1 MTVRMLAALARLPIT
16 VFAIDEVHCISQWG
30 SAFRPEHA
38 DLYQLRE
45 RLPGVPIAA
54 LTATA
59 DEVTREDI
67 AEKLFGGEVEQF
79 VLRFDRPNI
88 ALAVEM
94 KRDWKQQLQSFIARH
109 TTARAPS
116 STASRG
122 RSRTSV
128 GITITELGN
137 GTKAILAA
145 SATLPPLGV

>member
-1 MTVRMLAALARLPIT
+1 M
-16 VFAIDEVHCISQWG
+16 
-30 SAFRPEHA
+30 
-38 DLYQLRE
+38 
-45 RLPGVPIAA
+45 PIAA

-94 KRDWKQQLQSFIARH
+94 KRDWKRQLQSFIARH

-128 GITITELGN
+128 GITITGLGN